1 MARNFHRKDR
11 MSAVSEINVTPL
23 IDLAFALLI
32 IFMITTPL
40 LEQTIPIDLPVED
53 SQSIQSSS
61 EQSIQTVSIDEEGN
75 YFWGEDAVS
84 AERLEELIAE
94 LATQNDP
101 PVVRVRA
108 DADAAFQYQRVV
120 NVLSWLKE
128 YKLSKVS
135 LDTRVN

>member
-61 EQSIQTVSIDEEGN
+61 GQLIQTVSIDEEGN
-75 YFWGEDAVS
+75 YFWGEDVVS

-94 LATQNDP
+94 LSRQSDP